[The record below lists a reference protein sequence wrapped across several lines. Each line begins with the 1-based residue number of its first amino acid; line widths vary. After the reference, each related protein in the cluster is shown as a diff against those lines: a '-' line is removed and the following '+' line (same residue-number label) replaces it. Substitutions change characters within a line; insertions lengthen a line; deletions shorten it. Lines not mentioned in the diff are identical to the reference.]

1 MSLDNLQT
9 EVFRPI
15 LPANPGSE
23 HSCHPRMSSSSHW
36 RLMIID
42 HPGNIGER
50 DPPVVSHGQVDH
62 HQEHEGAQEEDDVG
76 PEEHHQH
83 RQEVADLGIKQ
94 GDADIVSM
102 FQKF

>member
-1 MSLDNLQT
+1 
-9 EVFRPI
+9 
-15 LPANPGSE
+15 
-23 HSCHPRMSSSSHW
+23 
-36 RLMIID
+36 MIID

-94 GDADIVSM
+94 GDADIVSV
-102 FQKF
+102 FQKFWYSVDDTRDIDNNVFIKRIFHEKLRIIFC